1 MAAGPRDTAR
11 MDDAGL
17 LFDRAELADAIETG
31 ELFGWKKQRYLTFR
45 ETMRET
51 AYPCHFAVEA
61 ERGDTA
67 RYLFAGDARDRDA
80 LLKLRAGLGQYLD
93 RYRAIADRTTCVVFF
108 EPPDGGRSE
117 AEYRDRFWS
126 VLEFLH
132 DRDPDQW
139 PKSVPADPDD
149 PEWEFCFAAEPLFV
163 VGRARFY
170 TDRQSRHTPHG
181 LEMTFQPR
189 GTLEDITGD
198 TPEGKKA
205 RAAIRARVAD
215 YDDVDLHPDI
225 GDYGDPATREWKQYL
240 PPTSN
245 EESLGKFP
253 FEMGTE

>member
-1 MAAGPRDTAR
+1 MEVGPAATAR
-11 MDDAGL
+11 MDDDGL
-17 LFDRAELADAIETG
+17 LFDRAELSDAIETG
-31 ELFGWKKQRYLTFR
+31 QLFGWKKQRYLAFR

-93 RYRAIADRTTCVVFF
+93 RYRSIADRTTCVVFF
-108 EPPDGGRSE
+108 EPPDGCRSE

-126 VLEFLH
+126 VLEFLQ
-132 DRDPDQW
+132 DRDPEPW
-139 PKSVPADPDD
+139 PRTVPADPDD
-149 PEWEFCFAAEPLFV
+149 PEWEFCFAGEPLFV
-163 VGRARFY
+163 VGRAPFY
-170 TDRQSRHTPHG
+170 ADRQSRHTPHG

-198 TPEGKKA
+198 TPEGQKA
-205 RAAIRARVAD
+205 RTAIRARVAE

-245 EESLGKFP
+245 DESLGEFP
-253 FEMGTE
+253 FEMDT

>member
-1 MAAGPRDTAR
+1 MEAAPADTAR

-17 LFDRAELADAIETG
+17 LFDQSELEDAIETG
-31 ELFGWKKQRYLTFR
+31 ELFGWKKRRYLTFR

-93 RYRAIADRTTCVVFF
+93 RYRSIADRTTCVVFF
-108 EPPDGGRSE
+108 EPPEGVRSE

-132 DRDPDQW
+132 DRDPEPW
-139 PKSVPADPDD
+139 PSTVPADPDD
-149 PEWEFCFAAEPLFV
+149 PEWEFCFAAEPVFV
-163 VGRARFY
+163 VGRAPFY
-170 TDRQSRHTPHG
+170 ADRQSRHTPHG
-181 LEMTFQPR
+181 LEMTVQPR

-198 TPEGKKA
+198 TPEGQKA
-205 RAAIRARVAD
+205 RTAIRARLAD
-215 YDDVDLHPDI
+215 YDDVDPHPDI

-245 EESLGKFP
+245 EESLDEFP
-253 FEMGTE
+253 FEMDT

>member
-1 MAAGPRDTAR
+1 

-31 ELFGWKKQRYLTFR
+31 ELFGWKKRRYLTFR

-80 LLKLRAGLGQYLD
+80 LRKLRAGLGQYLD
-93 RYRAIADRTTCVVFF
+93 RYRSIGDRTTCVVFF
-108 EPPDGGRSE
+108 EPPDGVRSE

-132 DRDPDQW
+132 DRDPEPW
-139 PKSVPADPDD
+139 PSSVPADPDD
-149 PEWEFCFAAEPLFV
+149 PEWEFCFAAEPVFI
-163 VGRARFY
+163 VGRAPFY
-170 TDRQSRHTPHG
+170 ADRQSRHTPHG

-198 TPEGKKA
+198 TPEGQKA
-205 RAAIRARVAD
+205 RAAIRARVGD
-215 YDDVDLHPDI
+215 YDEIDLHPDI

-240 PPTSN
+240 PPRSN
-245 EESLGKFP
+245 EESLGEFP
-253 FEMGTE
+253 FEMDTG